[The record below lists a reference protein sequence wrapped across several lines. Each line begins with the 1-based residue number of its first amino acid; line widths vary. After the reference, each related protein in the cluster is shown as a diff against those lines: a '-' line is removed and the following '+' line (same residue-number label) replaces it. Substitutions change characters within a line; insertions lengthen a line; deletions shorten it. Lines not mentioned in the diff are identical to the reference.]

1 MARKSSGTDG
11 PNDRRAHAGDLHA
24 PPRRVEPRAAPRR
37 GRRRRRRRGPR
48 LEAGGQEDGRPRQA
62 RLRGPALRDL
72 VLPRAP
78 QERQVRDAAR
88 ALLPPQ
94 GRRGLAVAHAGRMQR
109 ARGRVPTV
117 GTATSRRPLAR
128 RSVADAATI
137 FDCPRFALGIT
148 TSARGCCAGRLRWRT
163 AGRAAASARG
173 GRRFR
178 RAVDSKFFAPLAGA
192 RGRAPSRRRR

>member
-1 MARKSSGTDG
+1 MARTSSGTDG

-109 ARGRVPTV
+109 ARGRVRTS
-117 GTATSRRPLAR
+117 GTATRPLAR

-163 AGRAAASARG
+163 AGRAAASARSSVPG
-173 GRRFR
+173 AESR
-178 RAVDSKFFAPLAGA
+178 FFAPLAGA